1 MNFIIANSISV
12 LLFVMSLIMIFISDN
27 IPLSAV
33 SISIWLIYTVFS
45 NLHLIRQNKIEE
57 SRKKKEPLEKLLSC
71 DKRKR
76 FTKQITKLETHY
88 KSILSREEYIKTST
102 ETMRDLYAK
111 ILEQSGSNIES
122 AVAYIKSYD
131 YYTNPEP
138 VYLNKLCDEGELL
151 VNKFNSLVEHLV
163 DIDTNPT
170 ELDMV
175 YVDDVISCLD
185 EMKQSRMV

>member
-45 NLHLIRQNKIEE
+45 NLHLIRQNKLEE

-102 ETMRDLYAK
+102 ETMQDLYAK
-111 ILEQSGSNIES
+111 ILEQFFKYEYADGSYQTGYGS
-122 AVAYIKSYD
+122 V
-131 YYTNPEP
+131 TNFSVKAP
-138 VYLNKLCDEGELL
+138 
-151 VNKFNSLVEHLV
+151 H
-163 DIDTNPT
+163 
-170 ELDMV
+170 
-175 YVDDVISCLD
+175 DDVVTVSGTINGNGPIS
-185 EMKQSRMV
+185 EITPAASNG